1 MIAKH
6 GNKRYLLILIF
17 LCSFFLLLH
26 ACLTKEPH
34 VDLRH
39 EAGRDTVDLF
49 GDGTFQLMDRNPSV
63 LYDLDHNC
71 VLEEEVYQYKM
82 VDHSLFIYG
91 RQGYT
96 IIDINRKVIQQYV
109 LNTVKKEIPYNYK
122 TYYEKYLLPS
132 YGDQYKKFDTFSQFT
147 EEEQKILK
155 EKKGYQILKK
165 F

>member
-1 MIAKH
+1 MTIKH
-6 GNKRYLLILIF
+6 GNKRCLLPFVL
-17 LCSFFLLLH
+17 LCIVSLLLYT
-26 ACLTKEPH
+26 CLTKDSH
-34 VDLRH
+34 IDLKH

-49 GDGTFQLMDRNPSV
+49 GDGTFQIMDRNPSV
-63 LYDLDHNC
+63 LYDLDHKL

-96 IIDINRKVIQQYV
+96 IVDIYKKAIQQYV
-109 LNTVKKEIPYNYK
+109 FNTMKKESPYDYK

-132 YGDQYKKFDTFSQFT
+132 YGDQYKKLDAFSAFT
-147 EEEQKILK
+147 EKEQNIFQEEKDYL
-155 EKKGYQILKK
+155 ILKK